1 MPVNTEHQ
9 AYADMKKRWET
20 IDDVC
25 DGSAKVKKRGELYL
39 PKPNVS
45 SDLTQNDQY
54 YLAYLTRAVFYEI
67 SKDTLN
73 KMVG

>member
-39 PKPNVS
+39 PKPLS
-45 SDLTQNDQY
+45 L
-54 YLAYLTRAVFYEI
+54 I
-67 SKDTLN
+67 HI
-73 KMVG
+73 

>member
-25 DGSAKVKKRGELYL
+25 DGSAKVKTWRTLFTK
-39 PKPNVS
+39 
-45 SDLTQNDQY
+45 TQCI
-54 YLAYLTRAVFYEI
+54 V
-67 SKDTLN
+67 
-73 KMVG
+73 

>member
-9 AYADMKKRWET
+9 AYADMKKRWKT

-25 DGSAKVKKRGELYL
+25 DGSTKVKERGEIYL

-45 SDLTQNDQY
+45 SDLAQNDQY
-54 YLAYLTRAVFYEI
+54 YLAYLPVLCFMRFLKTH
-67 SKDTLN
+67 
-73 KMVG
+73 